1 MLSSIAEIMGISE
14 IMSGNS
20 DLMSISAAVCGVI
33 VVLFVTMIIDFLA
46 RILSRFIPRWNR
58 NS

>member
-1 MLSSIAEIMGISE
+1 MFEAVLNLLGAPSGMDVDYAMVAIA
-14 IMSGNS
+14 
-20 DLMSISAAVCGVI
+20 LTCCLALLFV
-33 VVLFVTMIIDFLA
+33 VVLVDFLA

>member
-1 MLSSIAEIMGISE
+1 MLSSIVEIMGISE
-14 IMSGNS
+14 IISENP
-20 DLMSISAAVCGVI
+20 DLALIACAVCGVI

>member
-1 MLSSIAEIMGISE
+1 MYDVLAEFCAIPVEGANE
-14 IMSGNS
+14 Y
-20 DLMSISAAVCGVI
+20 ISALCIALTLIFCVMLV
-33 VVLFVTMIIDFLA
+33 DFLA